1 MASRPSGLKAPS
13 KIAKPGGGIPRPG
26 SLQTSVKVEAGG
38 VHASRIRDAVANSA
52 RAAGMRPSEANQHAD
67 KTVRTVNNGG
77 PAKHSDEFII
87 GDRVIVGGN
96 KHGHVQFLGET
107 QFSSGEWAGVVL
119 DEAIG
124 KNDGSVNGIRYF
136 QCEPKKGVF
145 ARADKL
151 VRESAGHVD
160 SKSAVGG
167 IARHVPST
175 PRMGTRVSSP
185 RSSMSKP
192 PGAKPGLMIDD
203 KQDPAGLKV
212 GDRVLVSGS
221 KLGTLRYTGTTEFAK
236 GEWAGV
242 ELDEEQGKN
251 DGAVA
256 GTRYFQC
263 KPKHGLFAP
272 VHKVSKVRGK
282 NMPRLSTSDGL
293 QQGKLSTSSS
303 SISSMGSSNTSSISR
318 GLALSSGDL
327 GSSPRGS
334 VDSKKTQLRRP
345 SESRIPSSS
354 SKPRKEKEQ
363 SASSST
369 AAQPS
374 TNGTRRQSDSGSDSS
389 TATFSESEPI
399 TKVETAESYSSLPES
414 DSQLIE
420 HELAILRAQHQQY
433 ARESEESVE
442 SLKELVESGDREK
455 VELVQRLEETQRQV
469 DDLQFRIAEATITS
483 TDLQEEHETE
493 SQKLKQL
500 SSKLAAESKKTGSL
514 EAEILDFKSQNEE
527 KEFKIAELEMEASTY
542 TEQMEE
548 LQKQLEET
556 RIHMGELE
564 ARTKEGERTG
574 EEAEQHRRRVAEL
587 GVELESVRGSKE
599 ELEKKVKVL
608 DSELKTEIGLR
619 EERDDEIAELS
630 KKLSEEESARTKLAF
645 DVQGLKNALSDF
657 ERKCQASEERCSQL
671 VEDKKKLENDIA
683 ELMKNSGNSSEQL
696 VLMNEQ
702 IRTKDRRI
710 EELLASLSSANQNV
724 SRLDALLGQTRQEAD
739 EEARRQTE
747 QHQQELQKY
756 RQQMNSLQA
765 ELETSRSETSS
776 IRDEMQKEIDTT
788 KERLES
794 ELETIRKEK
803 VDLESEKVKL
813 DASAQELEGRL
824 KETEE
829 KLQAY
834 EEGKASLEDNLK
846 KTTGERDRLREE
858 RDQALADKQQLISD
872 KAELGLRQDEA
883 DLKQRQVQDQLDRE
897 SQAKIEAIKTAEE
910 TKANVERVT
919 SERDSALR
927 DRTEALAQAQ
937 EREMKLETKSQEAE
951 TLRKERSEAQTQVQ
965 EQLTKLETLGKELE
979 GLQKERTETGSR
991 VHSLEG
997 DLDQL
1002 RRERTELVAQAQ
1014 ECTIKVETR
1023 EKDLEGLKKELERQR
1038 EKEELLAKSSK
1049 EGEQTMT
1056 QLQTQLIERGQ
1067 DLESSRS
1074 LVSELENKSSML
1086 QAQLEEL
1093 KKESD
1098 QKLQQVEQ
1106 SLSEVRASME
1116 TVSKEKE
1123 ALSGDQS
1130 SLGTQLQERN
1140 QECCR
1145 LNEEIKTLN
1154 EKMDTYQNQFITI
1167 ESSMSHEKS
1176 LLEDE
1181 RTKLSDQVNE
1191 KEAESAR
1198 LQGEVSSLKEQV
1210 SSYEAKLGVLDS
1222 LSKEKA
1228 EAEEERVK
1236 LEGRVQEK
1244 EQDTEQLQEEIRSL
1258 KQQVESY
1265 ETQLSLA
1272 KKSSSEGENNVGAL
1286 QAQLAEA
1293 RHCLTMEQEK
1303 VNKLETD
1310 MSNTQQDINAL
1321 QMAGKEKEMLEQKNS
1336 SLSSELQVLQ
1346 SEFESRIVDF
1356 EYEKESL
1363 QSALGMTNTMVAQN
1377 KNELDRCKQEIA
1389 QYQGESALASSYK
1402 STIGELEKD
1411 KNSLQQQVS
1420 DLQTAL
1426 VSSQSSPSS
1435 QIDVDMDGDPAIAK
1449 IQEDKEMAEGQV
1461 TFLNSV
1467 IVDLQRKNDE
1477 LRARLEAME
1486 TSYMNGDH
1494 DDIGFDVDMDS
1505 STHGPPPRL
1514 FCDICDVFDLHETE
1528 DCPLQ
1533 ASSDSPPATQ
1543 YHGTR
1548 TEVRPYCDICEVFGH
1563 WTENCDDEQTY

>member
-756 RQQMNSLQA
+756 RQQMNSL
-765 ELETSRSETSS
+765 
-776 IRDEMQKEIDTT
+776 
-788 KERLES
+788 
-794 ELETIRKEK
+794 
-803 VDLESEKVKL
+803 
-813 DASAQELEGRL
+813 
-824 KETEE
+824 
-829 KLQAY
+829 
-834 EEGKASLEDNLK
+834 
-846 KTTGERDRLREE
+846 
-858 RDQALADKQQLISD
+858 
-872 KAELGLRQDEA
+872 
-883 DLKQRQVQDQLDRE
+883 
-897 SQAKIEAIKTAEE
+897 AIKTAEE

>member
-334 VDSKKTQLRRP
+334 VDSKKT
-345 SESRIPSSS
+345 
-354 SKPRKEKEQ
+354 
-363 SASSST
+363 
-369 AAQPS
+369 
-374 TNGTRRQSDSGSDSS
+374 
-389 TATFSESEPI
+389 
-399 TKVETAESYSSLPES
+399 
-414 DSQLIE
+414 QLIE